1 MLLYAFFSSFVSFP
15 TLVFLLLVMFRI
27 ILLFLF
33 CPLTRDSHPDTKE
46 KRQMTWECVSFH
58 VCFLN
63 PMSSEGSIVIC
74 FSVPLKE
81 LWRNHDCTNKFPK
94 RDAFPVLL
102 KEHRET
108 RPAKERFPT

>member
-1 MLLYAFFSSFVSFP
+1 MLYAFFSSFVSFS

-63 PMSSEGSIVIC
+63 PMSSEGGRR
-74 FSVPLKE
+74 L
-81 LWRNHDCTNKFPK
+81 
-94 RDAFPVLL
+94 VLEPGFVSFWNL
-102 KEHRET
+102 DSS
-108 RPAKERFPT
+108 RFGT